1 MIFLRWR
8 RQRDER
14 IAVSQKATEKTKRLA
29 RAVTPLMDEA
39 QAVTSWAER
48 RIEKNHLADLFAQ
61 GVDGGR
67 R

>member
-14 IAVSQKATEKTKRLA
+14 IAVAERATERTARLA
-29 RAVTPLMDEA
+29 QAVSPLLSEA

-48 RIEKNHLADLFAQ
+48 RLEDNHLAELFMQ
-61 GVDGGR
+61 GR

>member
-14 IAVSQKATEKTKRLA
+14 VAVAEKATQRTQRLADAVSPLLA
-29 RAVTPLMDEA
+29 EA

-48 RIEKNHLADLFAQ
+48 RIEENHLAELFMQ
-61 GVDGGR
+61 GR